1 MRKNGSRQISV
12 KQYRFTDLFIF
23 AVILAI
29 SEVVGYFAAGAFP
42 DEAIF
47 TVSFSIV
54 VILLV
59 TLRWGWQS
67 VIYALLAGLI
77 TCLFNIENI
86 DGHNWA
92 CYIIGNAFITLTLIP
107 RYLIGTKKITSTWWS
122 TALFVIFG
130 WLSVYLGRSIVWA
143 ISFAIS
149 PVEGATAAS
158 GFILFLQSDL
168 LSLVMGVLVMVL
180 MRKLDGMTEDQNEFL
195 RRFDDERKQ
204 LQKVD
209 TFYENGAELDEE
221 ALEILRKSDNDL
233 Y

>member
-29 SEVVGYFAAGAFP
+29 SEVIGYFAAGAFP

-47 TVSFSIV
+47 TVSFSVV

-59 TLRWGWQS
+59 TLRWGWPS

-77 TCLFNIENI
+77 TCLFNIGSI
-86 DGHNWA
+86 DGRNWA
-92 CYIIGNAFITLTLIP
+92 CYIIGNAFIALTLIP
-107 RYLIGTKKITSTWWS
+107 RYLIGTKKITSSWWS
-122 TALFVIFG
+122 IALFAIFG
-130 WLSVYLGRSIVWA
+130 WLCVYLGKSLVWA
-143 ISFAIS
+143 VGFAIS
-149 PVEGATAAS
+149 PVEGLSAAS
-158 GFILFLQSDL
+158 GFVLFVQSDL
-168 LSLVMGVLVMVL
+168 LSLVIGVLVMVL

-195 RRFDDERKQ
+195 KRFEDERKQ
-204 LQKVD
+204 AQRVD
-209 TFYENGAELDEE
+209 TFYENGVELDEE